1 MTQSAL
7 ADFVSA
13 SSLIT
18 GNLVKRCRSDP
29 SCCTEHR
36 LDQARIAKKMVG
48 MSKPAK
54 TSTTR
59 ENSSHASG
67 EPAVSRKG

>member
-1 MTQSAL
+1 M
-7 ADFVSA
+7 
-13 SSLIT
+13 
-18 GNLVKRCRSDP
+18 
-29 SCCTEHR
+29 
-36 LDQARIAKKMVG
+36 KMVG